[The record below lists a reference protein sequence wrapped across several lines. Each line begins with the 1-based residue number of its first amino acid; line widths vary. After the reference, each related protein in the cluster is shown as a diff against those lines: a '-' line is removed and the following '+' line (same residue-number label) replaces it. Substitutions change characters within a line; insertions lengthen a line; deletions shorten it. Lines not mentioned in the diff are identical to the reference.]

1 MRSRLGDHPIFVKI
15 DLFVLDRTP
24 ETLDKDVVV
33 DPAVHA
39 DSDPRPFQKLR
50 ILRARKLRARGDRS
64 LENFK
69 LIAYL
74 LAGYLGLLP
83 T

>member
-33 DPAVHA
+33 DLSRSSVYSGLVNCAPAGI
-39 DSDPRPFQKLR
+39 DLWKTS
-50 ILRARKLRARGDRS
+50 
-64 LENFK
+64 N
-69 LIAYL
+69 
-74 LAGYLGLLP
+74 
-83 T
+83 